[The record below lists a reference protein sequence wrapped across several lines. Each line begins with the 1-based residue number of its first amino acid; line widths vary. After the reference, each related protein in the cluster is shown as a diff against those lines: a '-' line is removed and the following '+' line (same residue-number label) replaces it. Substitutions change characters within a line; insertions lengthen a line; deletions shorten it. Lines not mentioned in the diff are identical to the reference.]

1 MSERIKAVTLTRICQ
16 MPSGKLV
23 EDQKGQ
29 TVSDQSMNADNS
41 GISHMLSGKLSK
53 LI

>member
-1 MSERIKAVTLTRICQ
+1 MSERIKAVNLTRICQ

-29 TVSDQSMNADNS
+29 TVSDQSHKSETVSRKLATP
-41 GISHMLSGKLSK
+41 GGKR
-53 LI
+53 